1 MTHSFLDILVQT
13 YLRNCINFNDRL
25 FMSVDFIHQY
35 AFFYHELSF
44 LLQSRVYLCRRRGR
58 VDGGVDR

>member
-1 MTHSFLDILVQT
+1 MTHSFLDILV
-13 YLRNCINFNDRL
+13 L
-25 FMSVDFIHQY
+25 FRHTCETALILMSVDFIHQY

-58 VDGGVDR
+58 VERGVDR